1 MIAVAPVDGCGVMG
15 DLLIAFARI
24 GCPQFVAT
32 FEVVLMGDVPCRED
46 DSPLEIEV
54 GFVRRK

>member
-1 MIAVAPVDGCGVMG
+1 MAPVDGCGVMG